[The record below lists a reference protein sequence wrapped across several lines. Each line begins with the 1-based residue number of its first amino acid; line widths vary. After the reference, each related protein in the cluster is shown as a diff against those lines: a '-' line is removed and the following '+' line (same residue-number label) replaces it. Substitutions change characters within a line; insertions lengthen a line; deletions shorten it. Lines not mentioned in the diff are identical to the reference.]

1 MITKIG
7 DYDGIQMEQ
16 KQNGYPTHS
25 LDYFKK
31 KPCVAGIN
39 FCNKVPQEI
48 LFVNYSNSF
57 KKH

>member
-1 MITKIG
+1 M
-7 DYDGIQMEQ
+7 MEQ
-16 KQNGYPTHS
+16 KQNGSYGNTMEHL

-31 KPCVAGIN
+31 NPCVAGIN

-48 LFVNYSNSF
+48 LSINYLNLF